1 MNLNITSPED
11 ILQELTAIED
21 FLVITCSEQTEEV
34 VERGN
39 TLAVYIARSGKLLA
53 DAKYHLN
60 ERMNSDVFK
69 TLVEMSKQANATAK
83 ATNAIVDSLC
93 RNEKYLVD
101 YADRMNRAATHQIDW
116 YRTLISKAKEE
127 ARFSGMYNTV
137 R

>member
-1 MNLNITSPED
+1 MNLNITPPEG
-11 ILQELTAIED
+11 ILQELTAID
-21 FLVITCSEQTEEV
+21 SFLTIECSEQIEEV

-60 ERMNSDVFK
+60 ERLNSDVFK
-69 TLVEMSKQANATAK
+69 TLVEMSKQANSTAK

-101 YADRMNRAATHQIDW
+101 YADRINRAATHQIDW
-116 YRTLISKAKEE
+116 YRSILSKAKIEMQYL
-127 ARFSGMYNTV
+127 SSYNTM